1 MRARARRAARAA
13 SRATER
19 AGGAP
24 RSPQLA
30 QGSHARFGGR
40 ALLRTRSF
48 AMDDGTGAPGVS
60 KKEGTEKGG
69 EKEEGEEAA
78 PAQTSR
84 APRAPERRSR
94 VTRVLQ
100 NWLISLLWLL
110 LVLTPSHFI
119 VPHLYLC
126 GILAYSCGKEALGKG
141 SKHVKG
147 MYAVFGLLSLSGALG
162 ELAVLS
168 MIAGAALAS
177 PSAHAGAGSPGVG
190 AGQAR
195 GVFQSLG
202 QGFMSSKSPEVAE
215 ARNAF
220 QSIGLSLYCAM
231 AGAFVAAVVV
241 WVGTG
246 ICVACGALVRYWAAA
261 ASRSRGSY

>member
-13 SRATER
+13 SPATER

-24 RSPQLA
+24 RAPQLA
-30 QGSHARFGGR
+30 QGSHARFGRR
-40 ALLRTRSF
+40 ALLRTRAF
-48 AMDDGTGAPGVS
+48 AMDDGTGAPGVA
-60 KKEGTEKGG
+60 KKGAEEGG
-69 EKEEGEEAA
+69 EKEEGEEAE
-78 PAQTSR
+78 PARTSR

-100 NWLISLLWLL
+100 NWLISLLWLM

-119 VPHLYLC
+119 VPHLYFC
-126 GILAYSCGKEALGKG
+126 GMLAYSCGKEALGKG

-147 MYAVFGLLSLSGALG
+147 MYAVFGLLSLSGTLG

-190 AGQAR
+190 TGQAR

-202 QGFMSSKSPEVAE
+202 QGFMSSKSLEVAE

-220 QSIGLSLYCAM
+220 QSIGLGLYFAM
-231 AGAFVAAVVV
+231 AGAFVASVVV

>member
-1 MRARARRAARAA
+1 MR
-13 SRATER
+13 SRA
-19 AGGAP
+19 
-24 RSPQLA
+24 
-30 QGSHARFGGR
+30 
-40 ALLRTRSF
+40 F
-48 AMDDGTGAPGVS
+48 AMDDGTGAPGVP
-60 KKEGTEKGG
+60 KEEGAEEGG
-69 EKEEGEEAA
+69 DKEEGEEAA
-78 PAQTSR
+78 PARTSR
-84 APRAPERRSR
+84 APRAPWRSPGFARALLVRFIIR
-94 VTRVLQ
+94 V
-100 NWLISLLWLL
+100 LWLL

-126 GILAYSCGKEALGKG
+126 GTMAYSCGKEALGKG
-141 SKHVKG
+141 SKHVTG

-168 MIAGAALAS
+168 MISGAAMAS
-177 PSAHAGAGSPGVG
+177 PSAHAGAGAPGVG

-202 QGFMSSKSPEVAE
+202 QGFMSSKSLEVAE

-220 QSIGLSLYCAM
+220 QSIGLGLYFAM
-231 AGAFVAAVVV
+231 AGAFVASVVV